1 MRFSGLGVKG
11 RCPGAETFD
20 MRLPGRWSDY
30 FLAIVLMSLAWPLR
44 GQFGH
49 VKGALIPGAAA
60 AVIAAMLGRGDSWK
74 VLFPRAVILGAI
86 GFSLGGQLSYGW
98 LIERLMACRDASC
111 LYLGLARLFV
121 RGAIWGGMG
130 MTFLGFAYSEK
141 PFLRRDFFL
150 LSGYLLFAYFFLDF
164 LEQESFCLAVFSAGL
179 LIFHVYNLIYKHSR
193 IVGVFGLSGMIGFGL
208 GFAGAVFVLYLG
220 NKDFL
225 KGPWEWWTLRDQIL
239 GCVGGIAIA
248 WAVRNVSVRSIVPH
262 KASLSLP
269 ETKAGFWAYAVLI
282 PGLNTVYVIR
292 HWILKHMASS
302 WALYAVAAA
311 FVFALFIAFLC
322 FQAACEKDAPLEN
335 QHSFLLMSTFFFV
348 WFLSALA
355 ISKSCIFSGFRHWEM
370 AFTLFPVNALILSI
384 LLPFRQK

>member
-1 MRFSGLGVKG
+1 
-11 RCPGAETFD
+11 

-49 VKGALIPGAAA
+49 VKGALIPGAVA
-60 AVIAAMLGRGDSWK
+60 AVIAALVGRGGSWK

-98 LIERLMACRDASC
+98 LIERLLACRYASC
-111 LYLGLARLFV
+111 LYMDLARLFV

-150 LSGYLLFAYFFLDF
+150 LAGYLFFSYIFLDF

-179 LIFHVYNLIYKHSR
+179 LIFHVYNLVYKHSR

-208 GFAGAVFVLYLG
+208 GFAGAVFILYLG
-220 NKDFL
+220 SKDFL

-248 WAVRNVSVRSIVPH
+248 WAVRNVSVRDIVPH
-262 KASLSLP
+262 NAALSLA
-269 ETKAGFWAYAVLI
+269 ETKAGFLTYAFLI

-292 HWILKHMASS
+292 HWILKHMAAS
-302 WALYAVAAA
+302 WMLYVVATA
-311 FVFALFIAFLC
+311 FVFALFLAFLY
-322 FQAACEKDAPLEN
+322 FQAACEKNAPLEDL
-335 QHSFLLMSTFFFV
+335 HSFLLVSTLFFV

-355 ISKSCIFSGFRHWEM
+355 ISKSCFFSGFRQWEL
-370 AFTLFPVNALILSI
+370 AFTLFPVNAIILSI
-384 LLPFRQK
+384 LLSFRQE